1 MTQTPSNKSNTNEP
15 IIKGL
20 EPLDEAIQDFSAKTV
35 DFFDN
40 TFLGDKVIFLQ

>member
-20 EPLDEAIQDFSAKTV
+20 EPLDEAIQDFNAKTV

-40 TFLGDKVIFLQ
+40 TFLG